1 MPLGKNI
8 SVLWKKI
15 YFWSIHKLFKFL
27 STKCIDILSTVKFSN
42 VTFLYTICTGI
53 SSTVNV
59 FNIKFLSTICIDT
72 LPTVNVFNIMFLST
86 VCIVFEVFML
96 MNYLIKFLLTIRIEK
111 KWKVFWSFFFLMPLI
126 NYLSFYWQYPSKK
139 KMESFLFFFFFG
151 APHRSNDTITR
162 LDEAP

>member
-72 LPTVNVFNIMFLST
+72 LPTVIVFNIMFLST
-86 VCIVFEVFML
+86 VCIVFEVFIL

-111 KWKVFWSFFFLMPLI
+111 KWKVFWSFFFLAPLI
-126 NYLSFYWQYPSKK
+126 NYLIKFLLTIPIEKK
-139 KMESFLFFFFFG
+139 WKVFWSFFFG